1 MKRLLPVFIRYPAV
15 SVDAL
20 QSSMVS
26 LLVSCL
32 EESVRLELGRL
43 LYVLCI
49 KTDLDLGKERL
60 HLKALLQ
67 EETGPVSVGGEGL
80 MQ

>member
-1 MKRLLPVFIRYPAV
+1 MFY
-15 SVDAL
+15 AL
-20 QSSMVS
+20 
-26 LLVSCL
+26 
-32 EESVRLELGRL
+32 
-43 LYVLCI
+43 
-49 KTDLDLGKERL
+49 KTNLDLGKERL